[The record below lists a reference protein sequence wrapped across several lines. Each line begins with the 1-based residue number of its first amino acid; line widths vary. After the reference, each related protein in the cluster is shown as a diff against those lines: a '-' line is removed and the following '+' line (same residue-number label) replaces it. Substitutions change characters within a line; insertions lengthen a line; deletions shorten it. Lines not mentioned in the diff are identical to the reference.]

1 MELSELSPALPEI
14 FLACLAMLLLLLG
27 VFRGDR
33 ASRTV
38 SWISVLV
45 LVITA
50 LGVIAATPDDGAKI
64 IFAGMFVTDSFAVF
78 VKVLVIAGSAFAI
91 VLSIRFNERE
101 GIARI
106 EYPILILLA
115 TLGMIMM
122 VSSGGLISLYM
133 GLELQSLALYVVAAF
148 NRDSPRSTEAGLKYF
163 VLGALSSGLL
173 LYGASLVYG
182 YTGSTLF
189 EKIAQVIEAEG
200 VSLGLTFGL
209 VFMCAGLAFKI
220 SAAPFHMW
228 TPDVYEGS
236 PTPVTFFFA
245 TAPKVAAGALFAR
258 VLFDGF
264 GNAVAEWQQ
273 VLVFLSIA
281 SMYLGAIAAIGQSN
295 LKRLM
300 AYSSIGHMGFALV
313 GLAAGTEAGAQSLL
327 LYLAIYVVMNLG
339 VFAFILSM
347 ERDGRPVVAIA
358 DLAGLARV
366 RPGHALTV
374 AVLMFSLAGLPPM
387 VGFFATA
394 PKVAAGGL
402 FARVL
407 FDGFGHAV
415 VEWQQVLVFI
425 SIASMFLGA
434 IAAIGQTNLKRL
446 MAYSSIGHMGFALVG
461 LAAGTEAGAQS
472 LLLYLAIYVV
482 MNLGVFAF
490 ILSME
495 RDGSPVVTIAD
506 LSGLAR
512 VRPGH
517 ALAVA
522 VLMFSLAGLP
532 PMVGFFAKFFVFKA
546 AVDAGLAPLALAGA
560 VASVI
565 GAYYY
570 MNIVR
575 VMYLTEPGQP
585 LELRLNLLQTATIGA
600 SALIMGVGWLPF
612 LGGLGVPDMAL
623 GAAQA
628 LMR

>member
-1 MELSELSPALPEI
+1 MSADYALVMPEI
-14 FLACLAMLLLLLG
+14 IMAVGAMALLMLGAFGGGERQTNRVVWTSAALMAGLGAWIASGDVPQGSAFNGDFVVDGFSRFAKVLILFSSALVLLLG
-27 VFRGDR
+27 EGYLARR
-33 ASRTV
+33 E
-38 SWISVLV
+38 VL
-45 LVITA
+45 
-50 LGVIAATPDDGAKI
+50 
-64 IFAGMFVTDSFAVF
+64 
-78 VKVLVIAGSAFAI
+78 
-91 VLSIRFNERE
+91 RF
-101 GIARI
+101 

-115 TLGMIMM
+115 TLGMMMM

-148 NRDSPRSTEAGLKYF
+148 NRESPRSTEAGLKYF

-173 LYGASLVYG
+173 LYGASLIYG
-182 YTGSTLF
+182 YTGSTRF
-189 EKIAQVIEAEG
+189 EVIAHVIETEG
-200 VSLGLTFGL
+200 VNLGVTFGL
-209 VFMCAGLAFKI
+209 VFICAALAFKI

-245 TAPKVAAGALFAR
+245 TAPKVAAAGMFAR

-264 GNAVAEWQQ
+264 GHAVAEWQQ
-273 VLVFLSIA
+273 VLVFVSIA
-281 SMYLGAIAAIGQSN
+281 SMFLGAIAAIGQSN

-339 VFAFILSM
+339 VFS
-347 ERDGRPVVAIA
+347 
-358 DLAGLARV
+358 
-366 RPGHALTV
+366 
-374 AVLMFSLAGLPPM
+374 
-387 VGFFATA
+387 
-394 PKVAAGGL
+394 
-402 FARVL
+402 
-407 FDGFGHAV
+407 
-415 VEWQQVLVFI
+415 
-425 SIASMFLGA
+425 
-434 IAAIGQTNLKRL
+434 
-446 MAYSSIGHMGFALVG
+446 
-461 LAAGTEAGAQS
+461 
-472 LLLYLAIYVV
+472 
-482 MNLGVFAF
+482 F

-495 RDGSPVVTIAD
+495 RDGSPVVKIAD
-506 LSGLAR
+506 LAGLAR
-512 VRPGH
+512 VRPAH

-575 VMYLTEPGQP
+575 IMYLTEPGEP
-585 LELRLNLLQTATIGA
+585 LELRVNWLHNVTIGA
-600 SALIMGVGWLPF
+600 SALIMGVGWVPYF
-612 LGGLGVPDMAL
+612 GGLGVPEMAL

-628 LMR
+628 LLR